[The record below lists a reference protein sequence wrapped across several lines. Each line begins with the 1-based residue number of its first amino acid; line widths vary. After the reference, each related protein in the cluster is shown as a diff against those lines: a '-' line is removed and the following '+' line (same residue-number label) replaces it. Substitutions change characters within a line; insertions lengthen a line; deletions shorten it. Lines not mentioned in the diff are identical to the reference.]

1 MYYEED
7 VDMYGIPYV
16 DGDPLTGLVITIV
29 LIILWHIIA
38 WIYYKLK
45 DIYETRRN
53 SRNSE

>member
-29 LIILWHIIA
+29 LIVLWYVIA
-38 WIYYKLK
+38 WIYYKLI
-45 DIYETRRN
+45 DIWNEKK
-53 SRNSE
+53 

>member
-29 LIILWHIIA
+29 LIALWYILA
-38 WIYYKLK
+38 WIYYKLI
-45 DIYETRRN
+45 DIWNEKK
-53 SRNSE
+53 

>member
-29 LIILWHIIA
+29 LIILWHVIA
-38 WIYYKLK
+38 WIYYELK
-45 DIYETRRN
+45 DKWKKKEVVHRI
-53 SRNSE
+53 